1 MSNTKKTELSL
12 LERLFGRRTNGLD
25 QPPTREQIQAWLIA
39 RLAKHLQLVPE
50 DIDVRE
56 SFNNYGLDSRTAV
69 GLSGE
74 LERWLRR
81 PLPPTLAW
89 DYPTIELI
97 ARFLTEE
104 TPPPPAEFDYDGQG
118 AGPGCGGSGA

>member
-1 MSNTKKTELSL
+1 MNNTKKTERSL
-12 LERLFGRRTNGLD
+12 LERLFGRGRNGLA
-25 QPPTREQIQAWLIA
+25 QAPTREQIQAWLIA
-39 RLAKHLQLVPE
+39 RLAKYLELAPE

-97 ARFLTEE
+97 ARFLTED
-104 TPPPPAEFDYDGQG
+104 TPPPPPGFDYDEQG
-118 AGPGCGGSGA
+118 AGPGCGRSGA